1 MIQISEAASLALHGM
16 LLLAQDPNQPR
27 SAAEMAQTTNTSQ
40 AHFAKVMQR
49 LTHAGLVQ
57 ATRGPRGGYQ
67 LARPSDEITLLD
79 VYEAIDGPIPTQ
91 ECLLKEDACPF
102 KQCLFGGL
110 LVKASKEFREYLAGH
125 TLEDLA

>member
-16 LLLAQDPNQPR
+16 LLLAGEQTQPR
-27 SAAEMAQTTNTSQ
+27 SAAELAQTTNTSH

-67 LARPSDEITLLD
+67 LARPSDEITLLE
-79 VYEAIDGPIPTQ
+79 VYEAIDGPVPTQ
-91 ECLLKEDACPF
+91 KCLHEEDACPF
-102 KQCLFGGL
+102 KHCIFGGV
-110 LVKASKEFREYLAGH
+110 LVKATKEFREYLAGH
-125 TLEDLA
+125 TLKDLA

>member
-16 LLLAQDPNQPR
+16 LLLAQEQDQPR
-27 SAAEMAQTTNTSQ
+27 SAADLALTTNTSQ

-67 LARPSDEITLLD
+67 LARSSKEITLLE
-79 VYEAIDGPIPTQ
+79 VYEAIDGPIYTQ
-91 ECLLKEDACPF
+91 ECLHKEDACPF
-102 KQCLFGGL
+102 QQCLFGGL
-110 LVKASKEFREYLAGH
+110 ITKAAKEFREYLAGH
-125 TLEDLA
+125 TLNDLA